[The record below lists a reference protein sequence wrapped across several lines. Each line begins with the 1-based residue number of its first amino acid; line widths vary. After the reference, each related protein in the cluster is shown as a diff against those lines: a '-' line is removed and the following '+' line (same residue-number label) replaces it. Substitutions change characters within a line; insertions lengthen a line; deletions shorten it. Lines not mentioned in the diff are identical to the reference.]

1 MTSGWCEIQTADFT
15 LGGYSL
21 AGEETCFAA
30 PELNLGFD
38 IGRAPREM
46 LAVDHIFLSHG
57 HMDHAAGV
65 AYYFSQRMF
74 IDNAPGN
81 LYAAEPLIEPF
92 RELLR
97 LWGEIDGN
105 EPAANLHAII
115 PGEDIDVRR
124 GLIVRP
130 FEVRHA
136 CRGRNRQRFNGLG
149 FSVIEVRKKLLE
161 EYQGLMGPQIVEL
174 KRQGVEIER
183 RVEVPLLTYCGDTA
197 LGDFLELPHVRESK
211 LLLLECTFV
220 DPDHVERARAGH
232 HMHVS
237 DLAKVIPGLNNERI
251 VLTHLTR
258 RTPLHIAK
266 AALRQV
272 LGDTEGRVSFLGEHR
287 KRRKPRPASS
297 EPDRSGVEPS

>member
-136 CRGRNRQRFNGLG
+136 CRTRNRQRFNATRLFGD
-149 FSVIEVRKKLLE
+149 R
-161 EYQGLMGPQIVEL
+161 GPQEAARRVPRVDGPQLAEL
-174 KRQGVEIER
+174 KRAR
-183 RVEVPLLTYCGDTA
+183 RRD
-197 LGDFLELPHVRESK
+197 
-211 LLLLECTFV
+211 
-220 DPDHVERARAGH
+220 RA
-232 HMHVS
+232 
-237 DLAKVIPGLNNERI
+237 
-251 VLTHLTR
+251 
-258 RTPLHIAK
+258 
-266 AALRQV
+266 
-272 LGDTEGRVSFLGEHR
+272 
-287 KRRKPRPASS
+287 ASS
-297 EPDRSGVEPS
+297 KCRW